1 MSNKSRNYSES
12 LDTVVFRCHSCKKN
26 FECKPERVE
35 DEPARAHHPF
45 RYFAACPVCGEE
57 VEQAQYHVNLIKA
70 WCNSTGPKTEEGKAA
85 TAKNLEGHPTPE
97 EAKRTRFNAMKHG
110 LNARVAQYFPAKPDK
125 YAACET
131 CDIDRAFCASQPA
144 CQKQTQLFML
154 HQAAFEQRDPKHLIP
169 IYADMQ
175 AGITAIMQQ
184 ILQTI
189 LKDGVSLRTPAWAVD
204 KDGKVVI
211 AEYVDLATGQLHR
224 IHEVK
229 AHPLLRVLQD
239 FLSKNG
245 MSLADMGM
253 TPRVIEQEE
262 AAMGKLAQDGETQQS
277 LLEYSQR
284 QAAALENLADLAKR
298 ANAKKMQDPVLIEY
312 QQQNGG
318 NNEQQR

>member
-1 MSNKSRNYSES
+1 MSKKSRNYSQA
-12 LDTVVFRCHSCKKN
+12 LDVVVFRCCDCRKN
-26 FECKPERVE
+26 FECAPERVV
-35 DEPARAHHPF
+35 DEPERPHHPF
-45 RYFAACPVCGEE
+45 RYVAACPVCGED
-57 VEQAQYHVNLIKA
+57 VEQAQYQVNLIKA
-70 WCNSTGPKTEEGKAA
+70 WCNATGPKTDSGKAA
-85 TAKNLEGHPTPE
+85 TAKNLDGHPTPE

-110 LNARVAQYFPAKPDK
+110 LNARVAQYFPAKPGG
-125 YAACET
+125 YAACDT
-131 CDIDRAFCASQPA
+131 CDIERSFCASQPA

-189 LKDGVSLRTPAWAVD
+189 LKDGVSLKTPAWAVD
-204 KDGKVVI
+204 AEGKVVI
-211 AEYVDLATGQLHR
+211 AEYDDLATGQRRTIYEL
-224 IHEVK
+224 K
-229 AHPLLRVLQD
+229 AHPLLRSLQD

-262 AAMGKLAQDGETQQS
+262 AALGKLAQDGESQQS

-284 QAAALENLADLAKR
+284 QALALENLADLAKR
-298 ANAKKMQDPVLIEY
+298 ANAKKQQDPVLIEY

-318 NNEQQR
+318 EQ

>member
-1 MSNKSRNYSES
+1 MSKKSRNYSQS
-12 LDTVVFRCHSCKKN
+12 LDSVVFRCYDCRKN
-26 FECKPERVE
+26 FDCAPERME
-35 DEPARAHHPF
+35 DEPARPHHPF
-45 RYFAACPVCGEE
+45 RYFAACPTCGAE
-57 VEQAQYHVNLIKA
+57 VEQAQYEVNLIKA
-70 WCNSTGPKTEEGKAA
+70 WCNATGPKTAEGKAA
-85 TAKNLEGHPTPE
+85 TAKNLDGHPTPE

-110 LNARVAQYFPAKPDK
+110 LNARVAQYFPAKPDR

-131 CDIDRAFCASQPA
+131 CDIDRVFCASQPA

-154 HQAAFEQRDPKHLIP
+154 HQAAFEQRDPKYLIP

-189 LKDGVSLRTPAWAVD
+189 LKEGVSLRTPAWAVD
-204 KDGKVVI
+204 KDGNVVI
-211 AEYVDLATGQLHR
+211 AEYEDLATGQR
-224 IHEVK
+224 RTIYDVK
-229 AHPLLRVLQD
+229 AHPLLRSLQD

-262 AAMGKLAQDGETQQS
+262 AALGKLAQDGETQQS

-284 QAAALENLADLAKR
+284 QAAALENLADLARR

-312 QQQNGG
+312 QQQNGDG
-318 NNEQQR
+318 NV

>member
-12 LDTVVFRCHSCKKN
+12 LDTVVFRCHACKKN
-26 FECKPERVE
+26 FECKPARVE

-45 RYFAACPVCGEE
+45 RYFAACPSCGDE

-70 WCNSTGPKTEEGKAA
+70 WCNATGPKTDEGKAA

-204 KDGKVVI
+204 ACGKVVI
-211 AEYVDLATGQLHR
+211 AEYLDLATGHMQK
-224 IHEVK
+224 IYEVK
-229 AHPLLRVLQD
+229 AHPLLRALQD

-298 ANAKKMQDPVLIEY
+298 ANARKMQDPVLIEY

-318 NNEQQR
+318 NNEQ

>member
-1 MSNKSRNYSES
+1 MSKKSHNYSQS
-12 LDTVVFRCHSCKKN
+12 LDSVVFRCYDCRKN
-26 FECKPERVE
+26 FERAPERVA
-35 DEPARAHHPF
+35 DEPARPHHPF
-45 RYFAACPVCGEE
+45 RYFAACPICGAE
-57 VEQAQYHVNLIKA
+57 VEQAQYEVNLIKA
-70 WCNSTGPKTEEGKAA
+70 WCNATGPKTEDGKAA
-85 TAKNLEGHPTPE
+85 TAKNLDGHPTPE

-110 LNARVAQYFPAKPDK
+110 LNARVAQYFPAKPDG

-131 CDIDRAFCASQPA
+131 CDIDRVFCASQPA

-189 LKDGVSLRTPAWAVD
+189 LKEGVSLRTPAWAVD
-204 KDGKVVI
+204 KDGNVVI
-211 AEYVDLATGQLHR
+211 AEYVDLATGQLQK
-224 IHEVK
+224 IYEVK
-229 AHPLLRVLQD
+229 AHPLLRSLQD

-262 AAMGKLAQDGETQQS
+262 ATMGKLAQDGETQQS
-277 LLEYSQR
+277 LIEYSQR

-298 ANAKKMQDPVLIEY
+298 ENEKKMQDPVLIEY

-318 NNEQQR
+318 ENG